1 MTSLQAP
8 FDVDRCFKR
17 LALKNPGKP
26 YQFVDSDGT
35 VYIYEWLPGD
45 RTFNIGTIETEKI
58 VKVER
63 VPLPSDVYQLFE
75 METVNDDL

>member
-26 YQFVDSDGT
+26 HKFVDADGT

-45 RTFNIGTIETEKI
+45 RAFNICTIETI
-58 VKVER
+58 VKEKR
-63 VPLPSDVYQLFE
+63 VPLPSDAYELFE
-75 METVNDDL
+75 TGNVKHEV

>member
-26 YQFVDSDGT
+26 YKFVDADGT

-45 RTFNIGTIETEKI
+45 RTFNIGTIEIEKI

-63 VPLPSDVYQLFE
+63 VTLPSDAYELFE
-75 METVNDDL
+75 TGNVKHEM